1 MLRGIYSAG
10 TAMLTQRKKMDVL
23 ANNIANS
30 TTIGFKEDNL
40 LSRSFRD
47 MLISRVN
54 DPNIVNISQQ
64 VGPYNT
70 GIHIDEIITN
80 FEQGGFEETGKATD
94 FFINGDGFFSIDTPQ
109 GIRYTRDGSFMLN
122 AQGYLVNQ
130 DGHMVMGQNGGIY
143 LGTDNFTARANGDI
157 YVDNTYIDT
166 IQMIG
171 FENYLDLRKEGNNL
185 YINDNPN
192 NIIESNGQL
201 KQGFLEASNVN
212 MAKAM
217 VNMLQ
222 VYRNYESNQ
231 RVIGIL
237 DDTLGKAVNDIGI
250 V

>member
-1 MLRGIYSAG
+1 
-10 TAMLTQRKKMDVL
+10 
-23 ANNIANS
+23 
-30 TTIGFKEDNL
+30 
-40 LSRSFRD
+40 
-47 MLISRVN
+47 
-54 DPNIVNISQQ
+54 
-64 VGPYNT
+64 
-70 GIHIDEIITN
+70 
-80 FEQGGFEETGKATD
+80 
-94 FFINGDGFFSIDTPQ
+94 
-109 GIRYTRDGSFMLN
+109 MLN